1 MDIYNK
7 IYCDSLLNP
16 IVQPGGNPVM
26 QISAEQIVANKIV
39 TVIRLRGDFD
49 LVGAQQFDQQISDM
63 EESAASSI
71 LIDLSGVHFM
81 SSAGIRSLNELFYT
95 LHPYD
100 QEKFRQEISPGIRS
114 GTYRAPNLKLLKPS
128 EMVANTLKM
137 VGLDMYLEVFEDE
150 NTALQSFI

>member
-1 MDIYNK
+1 MDIHNK
-7 IYCDSLLNP
+7 IYVDNFLDP
-16 IVQPGGNPVM
+16 FAQPGGKTFM
-26 QISAEQIVANKIV
+26 EISTEQIAAKKNV
-39 TVIRLRGDFD
+39 TVIRLQGDFD
-49 LVGAQQFDQQISDM
+49 LVGAQQFDQQISGM
-63 EESAASSI
+63 EKSAANSI

-100 QEKFRQEISPGIRS
+100 QEKFKQEISPGIRS
-114 GTYRAPNLKLLKPS
+114 GTYKAPNLKLLKPN

-150 NTALQSFI
+150 NTALQSFT